1 MGTDR
6 NIKIEMD
13 DADIKVEI
21 HVERNDIEIYRYR
34 GGLYTEI
41 KR

>member
-6 NIKIEMD
+6 NIKI
-13 DADIKVEI
+13 EI

-34 GGLYTEI
+34 DGLYTEI